1 MEAFS
6 KSTEIKNAKKLANLE
21 SNASPCVLQLISS
34 YIALEKV
41 FYSYTNL
48 LLLIQAL

>member
-6 KSTEIKNAKKLANLE
+6 KSTEIKNAKK
-21 SNASPCVLQLISS
+21 ASPCVLQLISS